1 MNARQAKLLEKI
13 KSAGASYM
21 PAQSWISRDV
31 ALYRAHRKSPLRSLS
46 QLRANTVLELVRLVP
61 VQLTEPWLLA
71 GEQYCMKL
79 QNVCWGIT
87 RPETQDDDFLAREL
101 KRIAP
106 DIDLET
112 KDFRHAIHSIWH
124 GHNCAVTVGE
134 ISPGQNAQEQYAWGK
149 ASRQEDSVYMAVGWV
164 ENHSIRDYE
173 KLLKI
178 GYGGLRKLVEEEL
191 KRFPIYSVQ
200 YVERENFLRAAL
212 AICDAGLELGE
223 KWARCA
229 ENRAANC
236 TDSCERN
243 KFLDMAVRCRNVVS
257 RGARTFPEAVQC
269 LWFGHIITCCEDG
282 INANSL
288 GRLDQILNPYYQ
300 EDLAKGRITREEAL
314 EWLVEL
320 AIKLYLHYDVQA
332 ITLGGQTPEGK
343 CAVNDMSYLFLE
355 ATDSFGELRDLSVRV
370 TPDMPELF
378 LERCCQLVLRGGG
391 IPFFFNDVP
400 FIQTLTERG
409 IALEDARDYSPIGCI
424 ETSIPGKSNPHA
436 VSAWINLLR
445 ILEFTIHPDKTLQTD
460 IKSVRKPVPWKHST
474 HSPTSSMRTS
484 SKSGSS
490 PNEWFTG

>member
-106 DIDLET
+106 DIDLEA

-243 KFLDMAVRCRNVVS
+243 NFLDMHVLAE
-257 RGARTFPEAVQC
+257 RGLRVPRLSEAFSAC
-269 LWFGHIITCCEDG
+269 GWSYHTCCEDG
-282 INANSL
+282 IT
-288 GRLDQILNPYYQ
+288 P
-300 EDLAKGRITREEAL
+300 TR
-314 EWLVEL
+314 W
-320 AIKLYLHYDVQA
+320 
-332 ITLGGQTPEGK
+332 
-343 CAVNDMSYLFLE
+343 
-355 ATDSFGELRDLSVRV
+355 
-370 TPDMPELF
+370 
-378 LERCCQLVLRGGG
+378 QLIYP
-391 IPFFFNDVP
+391 IP
-400 FIQTLTERG
+400 TTR
-409 IALEDARDYSPIGCI
+409 
-424 ETSIPGKSNPHA
+424 
-436 VSAWINLLR
+436 
-445 ILEFTIHPDKTLQTD
+445 KTLPKDASPGRRLWNGWSSLRSSCTCTTTSRRLPSAD
-460 IKSVRKPVPWKHST
+460 RLRRASARST
-474 HSPTSSMRTS
+474 T
-484 SKSGSS
+484 
-490 PNEWFTG
+490 

>member
-1 MNARQAKLLEKI
+1 M
-13 KSAGASYM
+13 
-21 PAQSWISRDV
+21 
-31 ALYRAHRKSPLRSLS
+31 
-46 QLRANTVLELVRLVP
+46 
-61 VQLTEPWLLA
+61 
-71 GEQYCMKL
+71 
-79 QNVCWGIT
+79 
-87 RPETQDDDFLAREL
+87 
-101 KRIAP
+101 
-106 DIDLET
+106 
-112 KDFRHAIHSIWH
+112 
-124 GHNCAVTVGE
+124 
-134 ISPGQNAQEQYAWGK
+134 
-149 ASRQEDSVYMAVGWV
+149 
-164 ENHSIRDYE
+164 
-173 KLLKI
+173 
-178 GYGGLRKLVEEEL
+178 
-191 KRFPIYSVQ
+191 
-200 YVERENFLRAAL
+200 
-212 AICDAGLELGE
+212 
-223 KWARCA
+223 
-229 ENRAANC
+229 
-236 TDSCERN
+236 
-243 KFLDMAVRCRNVVS
+243 
-257 RGARTFPEAVQC
+257 
-269 LWFGHIITCCEDG
+269 
-282 INANSL
+282 
-288 GRLDQILNPYYQ
+288 
-300 EDLAKGRITREEAL
+300 